1 MVSVFT
7 DACRRKE
14 TEYTPVWFMRQAGRY
29 LPSYRRLKGTR
40 NVLDIAKDPELASEA
55 VVSAVHEL
63 GVDAGIIFADIMLPL
78 EGMGVKF
85 RIEENI
91 GPVVSSPIRSL
102 EDVSELRAFDS
113 ERDAG
118 DVYDGIEETVRK
130 LDGTPLIG
138 FSGAPF
144 TLAGYLIEGSPDRE
158 LHRTKAM
165 MYGDPDVWEALMRKL
180 TSMTKSYLH
189 GQIEH
194 GVDVVQI
201 FDSWVGS
208 LSAADYSRYVLPYT
222 REIIESVGR
231 NVPTIHFCANSGS
244 LIEKF
249 RSTKA
254 DVLSVDWRMD
264 IGDVWRRCKEKVA
277 VQGNLDPV
285 VAAVGGKAMKRETD
299 EILRR
304 ARNHRGH
311 IFSLG
316 HGILKET
323 APENLRE
330 IVKIVHKTTRLRP

>member
-1 MVSVFT
+1 MMSVFI
-7 DACRRKE
+7 DACRLKE

-40 NVLDIAKDPELASEA
+40 NVLDIAKDPKLASEA
-55 VVSAVHEL
+55 VVGAVREL

-78 EGMGVKF
+78 EGMGVRF
-85 RIEENI
+85 RIEESV

-102 EDVSELRAFDS
+102 EDVSELKAFDS

-118 DVYDGIEETVRK
+118 DVYDGIEETVSK

-144 TLAGYLIEGSPDRE
+144 TLAGYLVEGVPNRE
-158 LHRTKAM
+158 LQRTKAM
-165 MYGDPDVWEALMRKL
+165 MYGDPDAWKALMKKL
-180 TSMTKSYLH
+180 TSMTKSYLD

-194 GVDVVQI
+194 GVDAVQL
-201 FDSWVGS
+201 FDSWVGT
-208 LSAADYSRYVLPYT
+208 LSAEDYARYVLPYT
-222 REIIESVGR
+222 SEVIESVGGR
-231 NVPTIHFCANSGS
+231 VPTIHFCANSGS

-264 IGDVWRRCKEKVA
+264 IDDVWTRCEEKVA

-285 VAAVGGKAMKRETD
+285 VAAVGGEAMKRGTG

-304 ARNHRGH
+304 AQNHKGH
-311 IFSLG
+311 IFNLG
-316 HGILKET
+316 HGVLKET
-323 APENLRE
+323 APENLRD
-330 IVKIVHKTTRLRP
+330 IVNIVHETTRLRA